1 MQKLAQTAHEMVS
14 GMSPVVRQGRFAF
27 VTTHDQLLEGQLL
40 PQAISVFREDEGI
53 SLLIPVEAAEAA
65 DLDVDLVM
73 RCITLNVYSSLAG
86 VGLTAAVSGAL
97 AEAGIPC
104 NMIAALRHD
113 HLFVPEEMCDRAMQV
128 LKALQQ
134 SA

>member
-1 MQKLAQTAHEMVS
+1 MFS
-14 GMSPVVRQGRFAF
+14 FAF
-27 VTTHDQLLEGQLL
+27 V
-40 PQAISVFREDEGI
+40 F
-53 SLLIPVEAAEAA
+53 
-65 DLDVDLVM
+65 
-73 RCITLNVYSSLAG
+73 YSSLAG

-113 HLFVPEEMCDRAMQV
+113 HLFVPEEMGDRAMQV